1 MLEFANKREVT
12 SADQLSPHQAE
23 QLRACG
29 NAYDGSD
36 LSAAELLTPGDDGES
51 VLNSVEL
58 WDVVDDDVVVYEAWF
73 YQKDSGAIFE
83 AGTTTIVA
91 EIIQSSLECDD
102 EDLKKELGKAMVQA
116 ELLDPADS
124 EYERYRDLL
133 EQDA

>member
-73 YQKDSGAIFE
+73 YQKDSGAIFT
-83 AGTTTIVA
+83 AGTTEIVA

-102 EDLKKELGKAMVQA
+102 EELKRELGMAMVQA

-133 EQDA
+133 DQEA